1 MSIDDVFE
9 ECAAADIRI
18 QVHSVALR
26 VTNASALTPELRAG
40 LKQHKSQIV
49 RELSL
54 PLMDYVSLLFPKCVE
69 IGNNNKPVKKA
80 VSSGG
85 LF

>member
-9 ECAAADIRI
+9 ECAAADICI
-18 QVHSVALR
+18 SVHEGALR
-26 VTNASALTPELRAG
+26 VTNASALTSSIRSGLRR
-40 LKQHKSQIV
+40 HKEQMI

-54 PLMDYVSLLFPKCVE
+54 PLMDYVFLLFPGSVE
-69 IGNNNKPVKKA
+69 IGNNGKRIKRLDT
-80 VSSGG
+80 SGK